1 MNKVNLN
8 LSDYQI
14 LNSIIDRENSKGISK
29 LRGITTIEL
38 ADITGF
44 SLTKIRNTLSKLL
57 DKGFVD
63 YAVKR
68 GKSNAFHITEKGLNE
83 MIAVGMDVVDI
94 DNNREKE
101 E

>member
-44 SLTKIRNTLSKLL
+44 SLTKIRATLSK
-57 DKGFVD
+57 
-63 YAVKR
+63 
-68 GKSNAFHITEKGLNE
+68 FHITEKGLNE